1 MPKILYINII
11 WFSVVIVAIIMNGIA
26 RYSSTLLSEVPDI
39 EQSKFFLF
47 DSLLVCIFIISFVG
61 IMRRKKW
68 GFAFTVSLNY
78 VLTIWPFMPIMAFA
92 IYCFK
97 SGLPISEM
105 PLEYATP
112 NILSVAIAVISF
124 IFALLIRRKSVSSV
138 FENM

>member
-92 IYCFK
+92 IYCCK

-112 NILSVAIAVISF
+112 NILSVAIAVTSF

>member
-1 MPKILYINII
+1 MPKILYINMI
-11 WFSVVIVAIIMNGIA
+11 WFSVVMVAIVMNGIA
-26 RYSSTLLSEVPDI
+26 RYSSTVWSEVPDI

-47 DSLLVCIFIISFVG
+47 DSSLVCISIISFVG

-112 NILSVAIAVISF
+112 NILSVAIAVISL
-124 IFALLIRRKSVSSV
+124 IFALLLRRKSVSSV
-138 FENM
+138 FEDM

>member
-39 EQSKFFLF
+39 EQSNFFLF

-78 VLTIWPFMPIMAFA
+78 ILTIWPFMPIMAFA

-124 IFALLIRRKSVSSV
+124 ILALLIRRKSVSSV

>member
-112 NILSVAIAVISF
+112 NILSVAIAVTSF

>member
-1 MPKILYINII
+1 MPKILYINMI
-11 WFSVVIVAIIMNGIA
+11 WFSVVVVAIIINGIA
-26 RYSSTLLSEVPDI
+26 RYSSTLGNEVLEI
-39 EQSKFFLF
+39 EQSKLLLF

-78 VLTIWPFMPIMAFA
+78 VLTIWPFLPIMAFA

-112 NILSVAIAVISF
+112 NIFSVTIAVISL

>member
-1 MPKILYINII
+1 MI
-11 WFSVVIVAIIMNGIA
+11 WFSVVVVAIIINGIA
-26 RYSSTLLSEVPDI
+26 RYSSTLGNEVLEI
-39 EQSKFFLF
+39 EQSKLFLF

-112 NILSVAIAVISF
+112 NIFSVAIAVISF